1 MIMKKLLLFICLL
14 ATTITS
20 QAQSVLYNKTSQKSG
35 IESFYYS
42 QDMMRSAELKNIQN
56 EDANLSVLDWR
67 RIKSLEYLSATK
79 RRAVRSLKKEGK
91 KNIGKDSKVLMQIN
105 KKDHNLSIYKTARSS
120 YLLIN
125 EAPKRYTIISLEGD
139 IRPCSL
145 SNIFTK

>member
-1 MIMKKLLLFICLL
+1 MYGID
-14 ATTITS
+14 AYNTTMRLS
-20 QAQSVLYNKTSQKSG
+20 NDDK
-35 IESFYYS
+35 ES
-42 QDMMRSAELKNIQN
+42 N
-56 EDANLSVLDWR
+56 
-67 RIKSLEYLSATK
+67 
-79 RRAVRSLKKEGK
+79 KEGK
-91 KNIGKDSKVLMQIN
+91 KNIGKDSKILMQIN

>member
-35 IESFYYS
+35 IESFYY
-42 QDMMRSAELKNIQN
+42 SAELKNIQN